1 MNTRLLAK
9 YLTPLILLIIIGA
22 VLVWR
27 FVPGLFNTPAPSPV
41 SPPADAQRVANV
53 NGVPVIT
60 LDTATQVQSGIRA
73 EPLSGA
79 DRQAETSAYGTV
91 LDLQPLMDQRVR
103 YDTAR
108 AEADA
113 ARATLAASQ
122 QEYERSRVLYQDNQ
136 NISLKTYQAAQA
148 AYQADQARADA
159 AGLKVQNIR
168 AEVRQQFGVTLARWA
183 LAAHSAEFTR
193 LLSRQDVLLRVTL
206 PIDDAAA
213 APDRIQIEANTPQRL
228 PAFLV
233 SPSPQSDP
241 TIQGKAFLY
250 RVVAPIAS
258 GTSVA
263 AYLPVSK
270 QTQPGI
276 LIPASAIVWYGGQ
289 PWAYV
294 QIDGEHFGRYPV
306 AQQTPLQ
313 GGFVVSQGFK
323 PGQRVVVSGAQLLLS
338 LELLPPPGSSGCK
351 DPECD

>member
-1 MNTRLLAK
+1 MTTRLTAK
-9 YLTPLILLIIIGA
+9 YLAPLILLTIIGA
-22 VLVWR
+22 ALIGW
-27 FVPGLFNTPAPSPV
+27 FVAGLFSSPASLPV
-41 SPPADAQRVANV
+41 SPAADTQRVANV

-60 LDTATQVQSGIRA
+60 LDTATQVQSGISA

-79 DRQAETSAYGTV
+79 DRQAETSAYGMV

-108 AEADA
+108 ADADA
-113 ARATLAASQ
+113 ARAALAASQ

-136 NISLKTYQAAQA
+136 NISLKTYQTAQA
-148 AYQADQARADA
+148 TYQADQARADA

-168 AEVRQQFGVTLARWA
+168 VEVQQQFGITLERWA
-183 LAAHSAEFTR
+183 LAAHSAEFAR
-193 LLSRQDVLLRVTL
+193 LLSRQDVVLRVTL
-206 PIDDAAA
+206 PIDGVDAA
-213 APDRIQIEANTPQRL
+213 PERIEIEANTPQRL

-250 RVVAPIAS
+250 RVAAPIAS

-263 AYLPVSK
+263 AYLPASE

-294 QIDGEHFGRYPV
+294 QIDSEHFGRYRV
-306 AQQTPLQ
+306 AQHTPLQ